1 MSEIFFSIIITTY
14 NEKKYIK
21 ECIESCLLQ
30 RYQNFEIIVVD
41 NYSDDGTDEILKSY
55 KDKIILEKINNKEI
69 ISKSRN
75 LALKKAKGDWVVLLD
90 ADDFFT
96 KNKLSELVLNI
107 EKSNFDVF
115 CNSEIILDSTNR
127 KRIWFNGNKSKNLY
141 LDLIKY
147 GNCLS
152 TSASAVKKSFLE
164 KNNIFFSEERKIRN
178 IADYDFF
185 LNIAKAGGKFYF
197 LNTPLGFH
205 RIRQD
210 SLTGKNTDFVQGASK
225 KILFNHFRNNS
236 FNKKILIFAIINVK
250 LSNLLLN
257 KKETASKKIFT
268 ILKRFILNPVV
279 TFLSVIRII
288 KRILK
293 HFSLNLI
300 YSRKI
305 KNL

>member
-55 KDKIILEKINNKEI
+55 KDKIILEKINNKGI
-69 ISKSRN
+69 ISTSRN
-75 LALKKAKGDWVVLLD
+75 LALKKARGDWVVLLD

-107 EKSNFDVF
+107 KKSNFDVF
-115 CNSEIILDSTNR
+115 CNSEIILDGTNR

-152 TSASAVKKSFLE
+152 TSASAIKKSFLE

-178 IADYDFF
+178 SINQLESEAKSREEIINADFS
-185 LNIAKAGGKFYF
+185 LTKPNK
-197 LNTPLGFH
+197 NNEVTPLSHG
-205 RIRQD
+205 
-210 SLTGKNTDFVQGASK
+210 
-225 KILFNHFRNNS
+225 
-236 FNKKILIFAIINVK
+236 
-250 LSNLLLN
+250 
-257 KKETASKKIFT
+257 
-268 ILKRFILNPVV
+268 
-279 TFLSVIRII
+279 
-288 KRILK
+288 
-293 HFSLNLI
+293 
-300 YSRKI
+300 
-305 KNL
+305 